1 MKEYTMTPSGYV
13 AYLEAVS
20 RRIRENKDY
29 VTQLDAATGDGDH
42 WANLNSGFEKVLQKK
57 DSMKQMTFQQLFR
70 SCGMDLMS
78 GVGGS
83 SGVLY
88 GSAYLAAAKA
98 AAQMETL
105 DVAGLSQVLS
115 AELEAIMA
123 RGNAKPGFKTMI
135 DPLYQGTEAMKA
147 ALAEGKTD
155 AEVLEALQNGAR
167 EGMEATAGMEA
178 VRGRAC
184 YQADKGVG
192 HLDPGAVTMYY
203 QLDLLAACMKEGGE
217 ADA

>member
-1 MKEYTMTPSGYV
+1 
-13 AYLEAVS
+13 
-20 RRIRENKDY
+20 
-29 VTQLDAATGDGDH
+29 
-42 WANLNSGFEKVLQKK
+42 
-57 DSMKQMTFQQLFR
+57 MTFQQWFG
-70 SCGMDLMS
+70 SGGMDLMS

-83 SGVLY
+83 SGVLD
-88 GSAYLAAAKA
+88 GRAYLAAAKA
-98 AAQMETL
+98 AAKMETL

-167 EGMEATAGMEA
+167 EGREGGAGREG
-178 VRGRAC
+178 VRGCAC
-184 YQADKGVG
+184 YQADKGG
-192 HLDPGAVTMYY
+192 GNLDPGAVTMYY
-203 QLDLLAACMKEGGE
+203 QLDLLAGGRKEGGE

>member
-1 MKEYTMTPSGYV
+1 MPGGGGPGVVRWGSPTLP
-13 AYLEAVS
+13 A
-20 RRIRENKDY
+20 
-29 VTQLDAATGDGDH
+29 
-42 WANLNSGFEKVLQKK
+42 EK
-57 DSMKQMTFQQLFR
+57 
-70 SCGMDLMS
+70 G
-78 GVGGS
+78 
-83 SGVLY
+83 
-88 GSAYLAAAKA
+88 

-203 QLDLLAACMKEGGE
+203 QLALLAACMKEGGE
-217 ADA
+217 AEG